1 MPTKAAAISSTVDSR
16 GQLLRILGLGF
27 GLAVTIGGTIG
38 MGIFRTPG
46 EIAGQLPNAWLLIG
60 VWVAGGI
67 YALLGAISVAEL
79 GTMIPRSGGFYV
91 FAHRALGDY
100 AGFIVGWSDW
110 LSTCG
115 TIAVIAMVI
124 GEYSAKLAPRLAGR
138 EMYVALATVLFF
150 TFLQWKGLRR
160 GSVTQNLTSL
170 LKAIVFVV
178 LIAACFL
185 LGGRGARES
194 TSQSVVLG
202 LPLVAA
208 LVKALQGVLYTYDGW
223 YSVIY
228 FGEEVR
234 HPERDVPRSMI
245 GGVALV
251 ILIYVLINLALIYVL
266 PLKELAGAELATGAA
281 AQELFGASGDTII
294 RALAIVSMLSTI
306 NAYHLTAPR
315 ILLAMSRDRL
325 ISGRADRVN
334 EGGTPTTT
342 LFISALVAI
351 LFILSGTFEKVLAV
365 LAFFF
370 VINYSIS
377 FLSVFVLR
385 RREPEAPRPYRAWGY
400 PWTTGLALLGSVAF
414 LVGAV
419 MSDIN
424 NGVYENSVYAL
435 VLLAASYPIFLF
447 LKRFGQPEGA
457 RSHN

>member
-1 MPTKAAAISSTVDSR
+1 MQTKAAAFASPDKSR
-16 GQLLRILGLGF
+16 GHLLRILGVGF

-46 EIAGQLPNAWLLIG
+46 EIARHLPNAWLFIG

-67 YALLGAISVAEL
+67 YALLGAVSVAEL

-115 TIAVIAMVI
+115 TIAVISMVI
-124 GEYSAKLAPRLAGR
+124 GEYAGKLSLQLAGR
-138 EMYVALATVLFF
+138 EKYVALATVCFF

-160 GSVTQNLTSL
+160 GSITQNFTSL
-170 LKAIVFVV
+170 LKALVFVV
-178 LIAACFL
+178 LIAACFT
-185 LGGRGARES
+185 LGGRGALES
-194 TSQSVVLG
+194 TSQPVLLG
-202 LPLVAA
+202 LPLIAA

-234 HPERDVPRSMI
+234 NPDRDVPRSMI

-251 ILIYVLINLALIYVL
+251 ILIYVLINIALVYVL
-266 PLKELAGAELATGAA
+266 PLPELAGAELATGAA
-281 AQELFGASGDTII
+281 AQEIFGARGDTII

-315 ILLAMSRDRL
+315 ILLAMSRDKL
-325 ISGRADRVN
+325 ISGRADKIN

-342 LFISALVAI
+342 LFMSALAAI
-351 LFILSGTFEKVLAV
+351 LFIWSGTFDKVLAV

-377 FLSVFVLR
+377 FLSVFILR
-385 RREPEAPRPYRAWGY
+385 RKEPETPRPYRAWGY
-400 PWTTGLALLGSVAF
+400 PWTTGLALLGSIAF
-414 LVGAV
+414 LIGAV
-419 MSDIN
+419 ISDIK

-435 VLLAASYPIFLF
+435 VLLAASYPVFLF
-447 LKRFGQPEGA
+447 LRRIGKKAEKV
-457 RSHN
+457 

>member
-1 MPTKAAAISSTVDSR
+1 MQAKATANLTTGEGR
-16 GQLLRILGLGF
+16 GQLLRVLGLGF

-46 EIAGQLPNAWLLIG
+46 EIAVYLPNAWLFIG
-60 VWVAGGI
+60 VWVAAGI
-67 YALLGAISVAEL
+67 YALLGAVSVAEL

-100 AGFIVGWSDW
+100 AGFVVGWSDW

-115 TIAVIAMVI
+115 TIALISMVI
-124 GEYSAKLAPRLAGR
+124 GEYAGKLFPALAGR
-138 EMYVALATVLFF
+138 EVAVALSTVCFF
-150 TFLQWKGLRR
+150 AFLQWKGIRR
-160 GSVTQNLTSL
+160 GSLTQNFTSL

-185 LGGRGARES
+185 IGGRGVREY
-194 TSQSVVLG
+194 TSQPLRWG

-234 HPERDVPRSMI
+234 NPDRDVPRSMI
-245 GGVALV
+245 GGVLTV
-251 ILIYVLINLALIYVL
+251 ILIYVLVNVALIYVL
-266 PLKELAGAELATGAA
+266 PLEELSGAQLAAGAA
-281 AQELFGASGDTII
+281 AEELFGARGDTIL
-294 RALAIVSMLSTI
+294 RVLAIVSMLSTI

-315 ILLAMSRDRL
+315 ILLAMSRDQL
-325 ISGRADRVN
+325 ISARADRVN
-334 EGGTPTTT
+334 TGGTPTIT
-342 LFISALVAI
+342 LLVSALAAA
-351 LFILSGTFEKVLAV
+351 LFILSGTFNRVLAV

-385 RREPEAPRPYRAWGY
+385 RREPETPRPYRAWGY
-400 PWTTGLALLGSVAF
+400 PWTTGLALLGSIAF
-414 LVGAV
+414 LAGAV
-419 MSDIN
+419 ASDID
-424 NGVYENSVYAL
+424 NGVYDNSVYAL
-435 VLLAASYPIFLF
+435 VLLAASYPVFRLLRKISGLAPGR
-447 LKRFGQPEGA
+447 KI
-457 RSHN
+457 

>member
-1 MPTKAAAISSTVDSR
+1 MQLKAIVSSSSDKSR
-16 GQLLRILGLGF
+16 GHLLRILGVGF

-46 EIAGQLPNAWLLIG
+46 GIAGYLPNAWLFIG

-91 FAHRALGDY
+91 FAHRALGRY
-100 AGFIVGWSDW
+100 AGFVVGWSDW

-115 TIAVIAMVI
+115 TIAVISMVI
-124 GEYSAKLAPRLAGR
+124 GEYAGQLVPALAGR
-138 EMYVALATVLFF
+138 EAAVALAAVCFF
-150 TFLQWKGLRR
+150 TFLQWKGIRR
-160 GSVTQNLTSL
+160 GSYTQNLTSL
-170 LKAIVFVV
+170 LKAVVFIV
-178 LIAACFL
+178 LIAACFM

-194 TSQSVVLG
+194 TSQPVVLG
-202 LPLVAA
+202 LPLLAL

-234 HPERDVPRSMI
+234 NPDRDVPRSMI
-245 GGVALV
+245 GGVLSV
-251 ILIYVLINLALIYVL
+251 ILIYVLVNIALLYVL
-266 PLKELAGAELATGAA
+266 PLSELAGAKLATGAA
-281 AQELFGASGDTII
+281 AEELFGARGDTIM
-294 RALAIVSMLSTI
+294 RVLAIVSMLSTI

-315 ILLAMSRDRL
+315 ILLAMSRDKL

-334 EGGTPTTT
+334 KGGTPTIT
-342 LFISALVAI
+342 LLMSALAAA
-351 LFILSGTFEKVLAV
+351 LFILSGTFDKVLAV

-385 RREPEAPRPYRAWGY
+385 WREPETPRPYRAWGY
-400 PWTTGLALLGSVAF
+400 PWTTGLALIGSIAF

-419 MSDIN
+419 ISDIKKR
-424 NGVYENSVYAL
+424 VYENSVYAL
-435 VLLAASYPIFLF
+435 VLLGASYPVFLL
-447 LKRFGQPEGA
+447 LKWIGKRGKAGEA
-457 RSHN
+457 

>member
-1 MPTKAAAISSTVDSR
+1 METKANAYRSSETSR
-16 GQLLRILGLGF
+16 GHLLRILGVGF

-46 EIAGQLPNAWLLIG
+46 EIAGHLPNAWLFIG
-60 VWVAGGI
+60 VWIAAGI

-100 AGFIVGWSDW
+100 AGFVVGWSDW

-115 TIAVIAMVI
+115 TIAVISMVI
-124 GEYSAKLAPRLAGR
+124 GEYAGKLSPTLAGR
-138 EMYVALATVLFF
+138 EVYVALATVCFF
-150 TFLQWKGLRR
+150 TFLQWKGIRR
-160 GSVTQNLTSL
+160 GSLTQNFTSL
-170 LKAIVFVV
+170 LKALVFVV

-194 TSQSVVLG
+194 ISQPVLWG

-234 HPERDVPRSMI
+234 RPERDVPRSMI
-245 GGVALV
+245 GGVLSV
-251 ILIYVLINLALIYVL
+251 ILIYVLVNLALIYVL
-266 PLKELAGAELATGAA
+266 SLSELAGTELATGAA
-281 AQELFGASGDTII
+281 AQEIFGARGDTII
-294 RALAIVSMLSTI
+294 RVLAIISMLSTI

-325 ISGRADRVN
+325 ISGRADKIN

-342 LFISALVAI
+342 LFLSALVAA
-351 LFILSGTFEKVLAV
+351 LFILSGTFDKVLAV

-370 VINYSIS
+370 VINYSVS

-385 RREPEAPRPYRAWGY
+385 RKEPQTPRPYRAWGY
-400 PWTTGLALLGSVAF
+400 PWTTGLALAGSIAF

-419 MSDIN
+419 LSDIRS
-424 NGVYENSVYAL
+424 GVYENSVYAL
-435 VLLAASYPIFLF
+435 LLLAASYPVFL
-447 LKRFGQPEGA
+447 LLRRIGKMGAQP
-457 RSHN
+457 

>member
-1 MPTKAAAISSTVDSR
+1 M
-16 GQLLRILGLGF
+16 LRILGLGF

-46 EIAGQLPNAWLLIG
+46 EIAGHLPNAWLFIG
-60 VWVAGGI
+60 IWVAGGI

-91 FAHRALGDY
+91 FAHRALGNY
-100 AGFIVGWSDW
+100 AGFVVGWSDW

-115 TIAVIAMVI
+115 TIAVISMVI
-124 GEYSAKLAPRLAGR
+124 GEYAGKLSPQLMGR
-138 EMYVALATVLFF
+138 EKYIALATVCFF

-160 GSVTQNLTSL
+160 GSLTQNFTSV
-170 LKAIVFVV
+170 LKALVFVV
-178 LIAACFL
+178 LIAACFM
-185 LGGRGARES
+185 LGGRGAREY
-194 TSQSVVLG
+194 TSPPVLLG

-234 HPERDVPRSMI
+234 NPDRDVPRSMI

-251 ILIYVLINLALIYVL
+251 ILIYVLINIALIYVL
-266 PLKELAGAELATGAA
+266 PLSELAGAELAAGAA
-281 AQELFGASGDTII
+281 AQEIFGASGDTII
-294 RALAIVSMLSTI
+294 RVLAIVSMLSTI

-315 ILLAMSRDRL
+315 ILLAMSRDKL
-325 ISGRADRVN
+325 ISGRADSVN
-334 EGGTPTTT
+334 EGGTPTIT
-342 LFISALVAI
+342 LFISALAAI
-351 LFILSGTFEKVLAV
+351 LFILSGTFDKVLAV

-385 RREPEAPRPYRAWGY
+385 RREPHTPRPYRAWGY
-400 PWTTGLALLGSVAF
+400 PWTTGLALLGSIAF

-419 MSDIN
+419 TSDIK

-435 VLLAASYPIFLF
+435 VLLAASYPVFLIIR
-447 LKRFGQPEGA
+447 RFGKQDEKV
-457 RSHN
+457 

>member
-1 MPTKAAAISSTVDSR
+1 MPSKAVASSSPDKSR
-16 GQLLRILGLGF
+16 GHLLRVLGVGF

-46 EIAGQLPNAWLLIG
+46 EIAGYLPNAWLFIG
-60 VWVAGGI
+60 VWVVGGI
-67 YALLGAISVAEL
+67 YALLGTISVAEL

-100 AGFIVGWSDW
+100 AGFVVGWSDW

-124 GEYSAKLAPRLAGR
+124 GEYAGILVPALAGR
-138 EMYVALATVLFF
+138 EAMVALATVGFF
-150 TFLQWKGLRR
+150 TFLQWKGIRR
-160 GSVTQNLTSL
+160 GSYTQNLTSL
-170 LKAIVFVV
+170 LKAVVFIV

-194 TSQSVVLG
+194 TSQPVLWG
-202 LPLVAA
+202 LPLLA
-208 LVKALQGVLYTYDGW
+208 LTVKALQGVLYTYDGW

-234 HPERDVPRSMI
+234 NPARDVPRSMI
-245 GGVALV
+245 GGVLSV
-251 ILIYVLINLALIYVL
+251 ILIYMLVNLALIYVL
-266 PLKELAGAELATGAA
+266 PLNELAGTKLASGAVAE
-281 AQELFGASGDTII
+281 ELFGARGDTII
-294 RALAIVSMLSTI
+294 RVLAIVSMLSTI

-315 ILLAMSRDRL
+315 ILLAMSRDKL

-334 EGGTPTTT
+334 MGGTPTTT
-342 LFISALVAI
+342 LLLSALAAL
-351 LFILSGTFEKVLAV
+351 LFILAGKTLDKVLAV

-370 VINYSIS
+370 VINYSVS

-385 RREPEAPRPYRAWGY
+385 WKEPETARPYRAWGY
-400 PWTTGLALLGSVAF
+400 PWTTALALIGSIAF
-414 LVGAV
+414 LIGAV
-419 MSDIN
+419 ISDIE

-435 VLLAASYPIFLF
+435 VLLAASYPLF
-447 LKRFGQPEGA
+447 LLLRWIGKRGQ
-457 RSHN
+457 RRD

>member
-1 MPTKAAAISSTVDSR
+1 MPPKAVASSSQGISR
-16 GQLLRILGLGF
+16 GHLLRILGVGF

-46 EIAGQLPNAWLLIG
+46 EIAGHLPNAWLFIG

-67 YALLGAISVAEL
+67 YALFGAISVAEL

-124 GEYSAKLAPRLAGR
+124 GEYAGKLFPALAGR
-138 EMYVALATVLFF
+138 DVYVALATVCFF
-150 TFLQWKGLRR
+150 TFLQWKGIRR
-160 GSVTQNLTSL
+160 GSLTQNFTSL
-170 LKAIVFVV
+170 LKAIVFIV
-178 LIAACFL
+178 LIAACFT
-185 LGGRGARES
+185 LGGRGAQAN
-194 TSQSVVLG
+194 TSQPVLLG
-202 LPLVAA
+202 LPLMAA

-234 HPERDVPRSMI
+234 NPDRDVPRSMI
-245 GGVALV
+245 GGVLLV
-251 ILIYVLINLALIYVL
+251 ILIYVLVNVALIYVL
-266 PLKELAGAELATGAA
+266 PLSELAGAQLATGAA
-281 AQELFGASGDTII
+281 AQELFSARGDTII
-294 RALAIVSMLSTI
+294 RALAIISMLSTI

-315 ILLAMSRDRL
+315 ILLAMSRDQL
-325 ISGRADRVN
+325 ISARADHVN
-334 EGGTPTTT
+334 EGGTPTIT
-342 LFISALVAI
+342 LFVSALTAI
-351 LFILSGTFEKVLAV
+351 AFILSGTFDKVLAV

-385 RREPEAPRPYRAWGY
+385 VKEPLTPRPYRAWGY
-400 PWTTGLALLGSVAF
+400 PWTTGLALIGSIAF

-419 MSDIN
+419 ISDI
-424 NGVYENSVYAL
+424 GNSVYSL
-435 VLLAASYPIFLF
+435 VLLAMSYPLF
-447 LKRFGQPEGA
+447 LLLRWISKQGKEF
-457 RSHN
+457 

>member
-1 MPTKAAAISSTVDSR
+1 MQTKAAAFPSPDKNR
-16 GQLLRILGLGF
+16 GHLLRILGVGF

-46 EIAGQLPNAWLLIG
+46 EIAGHLPNAWLFIG

-115 TIAVIAMVI
+115 TIAVISMVI
-124 GEYSAKLAPRLAGR
+124 GEYAGKLSPQLAGW
-138 EMYVALATVLFF
+138 EVYVALTTVCFF

-160 GSVTQNLTSL
+160 GSITQNFTSL
-170 LKAIVFVV
+170 LKALAFVV
-178 LIAACFL
+178 LIAACFM
-185 LGGRGARES
+185 LGGRGSLAYA
-194 TSQSVVLG
+194 SQPAWLG
-202 LPLVAA
+202 LPLIAA

-234 HPERDVPRSMI
+234 NPDRDVPRSMI

-251 ILIYVLINLALIYVL
+251 ILIYVLINIALIYVL
-266 PLKELAGAELATGAA
+266 PLPELAGAELATGAA
-281 AQELFGASGDTII
+281 AQEIFGARGDTII
-294 RALAIVSMLSTI
+294 RTLAIVSMLSTI

-315 ILLAMSRDRL
+315 ILLAMSRDKL
-325 ISGRADRVN
+325 ISGRADKIN
-334 EGGTPTTT
+334 EGGTPTIT
-342 LFISALVAI
+342 LFLSALAAV
-351 LFILSGTFEKVLAV
+351 LFIWSGTFDKVLAV

-370 VINYSIS
+370 VINYSLS

-385 RREPEAPRPYRAWGY
+385 RKEPDTPRPYRAWGY

-414 LVGAV
+414 LIGAV
-419 MSDIN
+419 ISDIN

-435 VLLAASYPIFLF
+435 VLLAASYPVFLF
-447 LKRFGQPEGA
+447 LRRIGKKAGKV
-457 RSHN
+457 

>member
-1 MPTKAAAISSTVDSR
+1 MQAKAVASLSQENSR
-16 GQLLRILGLGF
+16 GHLLRILGIGF

-46 EIAGQLPNAWLLIG
+46 EIAGHLPNAWLFIG

-67 YALLGAISVAEL
+67 YALFGTVSVAEL

-115 TIAVIAMVI
+115 TIAVISMVI
-124 GEYSAKLAPRLAGR
+124 GEYAGKLFPALAGR
-138 EMYVALATVLFF
+138 EAVVALSTVGFF
-150 TFLQWKGLRR
+150 TFLQWKGIRR
-160 GSVTQNLTSL
+160 GSLTQNFTSL
-170 LKAIVFVV
+170 LKALVFIV
-178 LIAACFL
+178 LIAACFIG
-185 LGGRGARES
+185 GGRGAREN
-194 TSQSVVLG
+194 TSQPVLWG
-202 LPLVAA
+202 LPLLAA
-208 LVKALQGVLYTYDGW
+208 MVKALQGVLYTYDGW

-234 HPERDVPRSMI
+234 NPDRDVPRSMI
-245 GGVALV
+245 GGVLSV
-251 ILIYVLINLALIYVL
+251 ILIYVLVNVALIYVV
-266 PLKELAGAELATGAA
+266 PLSELAGAELATGAA
-281 AQELFGASGDTII
+281 AQELFGARGDTII
-294 RALAIVSMLSTI
+294 RALAIISMLSTI

-315 ILLAMSRDRL
+315 ILLAMSRDKL
-325 ISGRADRVN
+325 ISTRADKVN
-334 EGGTPTTT
+334 EGGTPTIT
-342 LFISALVAI
+342 LLVSALAAV
-351 LFILSGTFEKVLAV
+351 LFILSGTFDKVLAV

-385 RREPEAPRPYRAWGY
+385 YREPDAPRPYRAWGY
-400 PWTTGLALLGSVAF
+400 PWTTALALIGSIAF

-419 MSDIN
+419 ISDID

-435 VLLAASYPIFLF
+435 VLLAASYPVFL
-447 LKRFGQPEGA
+447 LLRWISKQGKGQKV
-457 RSHN
+457 

>member
-1 MPTKAAAISSTVDSR
+1 MHSKAVASLSPDESR
-16 GQLLRILGLGF
+16 GHLLRILGVGF
-27 GLAVTIGGTIG
+27 GLAVTVGGTIG

-46 EIAGQLPNAWLLIG
+46 EIAGYLPNPWLFIG

-115 TIAVIAMVI
+115 TIAVISMVI
-124 GEYSAKLAPRLAGR
+124 GEYAGRLAPALAGR
-138 EMYVALATVLFF
+138 DKYVALTCVCFF

-160 GSVTQNLTSL
+160 GSYTQNLTSL
-170 LKAIVFVV
+170 LKAFVFVV
-178 LIAACFL
+178 LIAACFM
-185 LGGRGARES
+185 LGGRGAS
-194 TSQSVVLG
+194 GANTSQPVLLG
-202 LPLVAA
+202 LPLIAA

-234 HPERDVPRSMI
+234 NPGRDVPRSMI
-245 GGVALV
+245 GGVLSV
-251 ILIYVLINLALIYVL
+251 ILIYVLVNIALIYVL
-266 PLKELAGAELATGAA
+266 PLSELAGTQLATGAA
-281 AQELFGASGDTII
+281 AQEIFGPRGDTIL

-306 NAYHLTAPR
+306 NAYHLAAPR
-315 ILLAMSRDRL
+315 ILLAMSRDKL
-325 ISGRADRVN
+325 ITARADRIN
-334 EGGTPTTT
+334 EGGTPTLT
-342 LFISALVAI
+342 LLVSALAAI
-351 LFILSGTFEKVLAV
+351 LFILSGTFNKVLAV

-385 RREPEAPRPYRAWGY
+385 FKEPLTPRPYRAWGY
-400 PWTTGLALLGSVAF
+400 PWTTGLALLGSIAF

-419 MSDIN
+419 TSDIGS
-424 NGVYENSVYAL
+424 GVYENSVYAL
-435 VLLAASYPIFLF
+435 VLLAASYPVFLL
-447 LKRFGQPEGA
+447 LKVIGKKGKGQA
-457 RSHN
+457 